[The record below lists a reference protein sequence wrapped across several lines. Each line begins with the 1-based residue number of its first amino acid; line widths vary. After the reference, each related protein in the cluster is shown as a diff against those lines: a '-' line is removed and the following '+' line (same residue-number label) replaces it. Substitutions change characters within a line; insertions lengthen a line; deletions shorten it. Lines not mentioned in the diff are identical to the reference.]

1 MPKAILLLFLLLPVL
16 MFAQRDTVMLRHTLS
31 VAPLRL
37 IDNSNPG
44 VEFGYEYRHH
54 AFRSTRLIV
63 AYMTP
68 AFSNMDR
75 WSEFRGFRLGVEEL
89 FHTRSL
95 PRGHYIG
102 TGLVFNN
109 VHFRRSGFYAIDTD
123 ENTKH
128 DTVRLDRTTIALN
141 LFYCNQFA
149 AGRFLFDFSSG
160 IGLKIP
166 DSKTRQARLAHEL
179 CARYRCIHQPVHGGT
194 ELGHQ
199 PTFFLS
205 FRVPVLATAALTA
218 STSFSKAHALFSR

>member
-54 AFRSTRLIV
+54 AFRNTRVIA

-149 AGRFLFDFSSG
+149 AGRFMFDFSSG
-160 IGLKIP
+160 IGLKYRILKQDKP
-166 DSKTRQARLAHEL
+166 GWPVSYARDIGAFTSL
-179 CARYRCIHQPVHGGT
+179 YTGGRNWAIN
-194 ELGHQ
+194 L
-199 PTFFLS
+199 PFS
-205 FRVPVLATAALTA
+205 FRLGYR
-218 STSFSKAHALFSR
+218 F